1 MKKILFLSLSL
12 VLITA
17 SVSAQG
23 PRDRVNRDRVVQGHR
38 SGALT
43 RGETHHLVR
52 QQKHIKHTERMA
64 RRDGHVTPYER
75 HKIRKMKKHHSREV
89 YRFKHNRRHR

>member
-23 PRDRVNRDRVVQGHR
+23 PRDRFNRHRVVQGHR
-38 SGALT
+38 SGELT

-52 QQKHIKHTERMA
+52 QQKHIKHAERLA
-64 RRDGHVTPYER
+64 RRDGHVSRHER
-75 HKIRKMKKHHSREV
+75 HKIHRMKKHHSREV